1 MKLKQYSS
9 IGLAFV
15 AAAGLLFAGCAK
27 KTTVEG
33 SSKPVMAEK
42 AAMATHGGETTHAV
56 STMQKPVSTVQEPSS
71 HSVYFVFNSSRLD
84 EPALGIMDAN
94 AAWLN
99 AHSGILITVEGN
111 CDQRGT
117 REYNLALGQ
126 RRADSVKNYLVKRG
140 VSASRI
146 KTVSF
151 GKERPVCRGTG
162 ESCWA
167 QNRHADIVVR

>member
-33 SSKPVMAEK
+33 STPVSIEK
-42 AAMATHGGETTHAV
+42 SGGATTQGV
-56 STMQKPVSTVQEPSS
+56 STAQEPSS
-71 HSVYFVFNSSRLD
+71 HTVYFAFDSSELD
-84 EPALGIMDAN
+84 AAARGILDAN
-94 AAWLN
+94 AAWLKT
-99 AHSGILITVEGN
+99 HTVSSITIEGN
-111 CDQRGT
+111 CDERGS

-126 RRADSVKNYLVKRG
+126 QRADSVRSYL
-140 VSASRI
+140 ASQDVPADAI
-146 KTVSF
+146 GTVSF
-151 GKERPVCRGTG
+151 GEERPVCQGTG
-162 ESCWA
+162 EACWA